1 MSSLSLALDSA
12 LSGLMA
18 AQRQTAVMSRN
29 VANANTPGYTK
40 KNADLASRITAGE
53 GSGVQITGIARTVD
67 ASLQRDSRRESGLT
81 TELQTK
87 ASQLTAF
94 TNYLGQPN
102 DEQSIS
108 SQITKLVNAFQQLG
122 ESPEDTTVQQSVVA
136 AAQGVA
142 QSLNGLSNQIQ
153 TQRQDADAGIA
164 DSVATVNQTLDDVA
178 KLNTQISQRADGSQD
193 TTDLQDQRDQKLDTL
208 AKQLGITYFTRDHG
222 EVVVLTSGGTTL
234 VDGSTVHH
242 LSFTTTSQITA
253 AQQYTPGGPGLGG
266 VTVDGLDISP
276 GSGYAGSINSGQLA
290 AQFALRDQIFP
301 QAQAQID
308 EIASTLA
315 DGFQSQDATV
325 TPGMTGLFTDN
336 GAAHDRTDPTQ
347 VTGLAGRITVNS
359 LVVPSEGGDLW
370 RVRTGMH
377 AAGPGAPGDVTQVR
391 AFQDLFEQAVSF
403 NGAAG
408 LSTSATIGNYASS
421 FVGFQANQRS
431 ALDDRSQYQ
440 ASISNAIDS
449 QRANV
454 EGVNVDDEMQ
464 KMLLLEQSYAASAK
478 VIQAVSDMMDTLMA
492 IKS

>member
-142 QSLNGLSNQIQ
+142 QSLNGISNQIQ
-153 TQRQDADAGIA
+153 TQ
-164 DSVATVNQTLDDVA
+164 DDVA
-178 KLNTQISQRADGSQD
+178 KLNIQISQRADGSQD

-242 LSFTTTSQITA
+242 LSFTPTSQITA

-315 DGFQSQDATV
+315 DGFQRQDSTV
-325 TPGMTGLFTDN
+325 GPGMTG
-336 GAAHDRTDPTQ
+336 
-347 VTGLAGRITVNS
+347 
-359 LVVPSEGGDLW
+359 
-370 RVRTGMH
+370 
-377 AAGPGAPGDVTQVR
+377 
-391 AFQDLFEQAVSF
+391 
-403 NGAAG
+403 
-408 LSTSATIGNYASS
+408 
-421 FVGFQANQRS
+421 
-431 ALDDRSQYQ
+431 
-440 ASISNAIDS
+440 
-449 QRANV
+449 
-454 EGVNVDDEMQ
+454 
-464 KMLLLEQSYAASAK
+464 
-478 VIQAVSDMMDTLMA
+478 
-492 IKS
+492 

>member
-1 MSSLSLALDSA
+1 MSLSLALDSA

-29 VANANTPGYTK
+29 VANANTPGYTR
-40 KNADLASRITAGE
+40 KNAELTSQITGGE
-53 GSGVQITGIARTVD
+53 GSGVQITGISRTVD

-87 ASQLTAF
+87 AAQLKAF
-94 TNYLGQPN
+94 TDYLGQPN

-108 SQITKLVNAFQQLG
+108 SQITKLTNALQQLG

-136 AAQGVA
+136 AAQNVA
-142 QSLNGLSNQIQ
+142 QSLNGLSDQIK

-164 DSVATVNQTLDDVA
+164 ESVSTINQTLDDLA
-178 KLNTQISQRADGSQD
+178 KLNEQISQRSDGNQD

-222 EVVVLTSGGTTL
+222 EVVVLTAGGTTL
-234 VDGSTVHH
+234 VDGKTVHH
-242 LSFTTTSQITA
+242 LAFSQTTQITA
-253 AQQYTPGGPGLGG
+253 SQQYTPGGAGLSG
-266 VTVDGLDISP
+266 VTVNGLDISP
-276 GSGYAGSINSGQLA
+276 GSGYPGSINSGQLA

-315 DGFQSQDATV
+315 DGFQRQDATV
-325 TPGMTGLFTDN
+325 APGMTGLFTDN

-347 VTGLAGRITVNS
+347 VTGLAGRIAVNA
-359 LVVPSEGGDLW
+359 LVVPAQGGDLW
-370 RVRTGMH
+370 RLRTGLH
-377 AAGPGAPGDVTQVR
+377 AAGPGAPGDATQVR
-391 AFQDLFEQAVSF
+391 AFLDLFDQSVSF
-403 NGAAG
+403 SGAAG
-408 LSTSATIGNYASS
+408 LSTTGRIGDYASS
-421 FVGFQANQRS
+421 FVGFQANQRA

-440 ASISNAIDS
+440 ASISSAIDS

-454 EGVNVDDEMQ
+454 EGVSVDDEMQ

-478 VIQAVSDMMDTLMA
+478 VIQAVSDMMDSLLA
-492 IKS
+492 IGR

>member
-1 MSSLSLALDSA
+1 MSLSIALDSA

-29 VANANTPGYTK
+29 VANANTPGYTTK
-40 KNADLASRITAGE
+40 SADLASRITAGE

-87 ASQLTAF
+87 ASQLTTF

-253 AQQYTPGGPGLGG
+253 AQQYTPGGPGLSD
-266 VTVDGLDISP
+266 VTVDG
-276 GSGYAGSINSGQLA
+276 
-290 AQFALRDQIFP
+290 F
-301 QAQAQID
+301 
-308 EIASTLA
+308 E
-315 DGFQSQDATV
+315 SQDATV

-359 LVVPSEGGDLW
+359 LVLPSQGGDLW

-440 ASISNAIDS
+440 ASISSAIDS